1 MSEMSEAVRRQMDQ
15 MSQSMQRDRTG
26 WTDEQWVA
34 DARELMDHLDG
45 AVTSLLNGHINAM
58 LNVIDDR
65 RRARPRVIE
74 PGPNQAAELDALPA
88 ETVLR
93 WSDGVD
99 VPIVI
104 EKGPTRR
111 WYETACAGSPSVS
124 TVVAYNVPWTVLY
137 LPA

>member
-1 MSEMSEAVRRQMDQ
+1 MSTETNTLPDVETVAQVLRRDWHAGETYEGM
-15 MSQSMQRDRTG
+15 
-26 WTDEQWVA
+26 
-34 DARELMDHLDG
+34 ARGVL
-45 AVTSLLNGHINAM
+45 ALLA
-58 LNVIDDR
+58 
-65 RRARPRVIE
+65 PRVIE
-74 PGPNQAAELDALPA
+74 PGPNQMAELDALPP

>member
-1 MSEMSEAVRRQMDQ
+1 MSTE
-15 MSQSMQRDRTG
+15 TG
-26 WTDEQWVA
+26 TLPDVSDVQFEHFDDEDNHLGKCVLVA
-34 DARELMDHLDG
+34 DLPALF
-45 AVTSLLNGHINAM
+45 A
-58 LNVIDDR
+58 
-65 RRARPRVIE
+65 PRVIE
-74 PGPNQAAELDALPA
+74 PGPNQAAELEALPP

-93 WSDGVD
+93 WGDGVD